1 MEDIIQVPTDKTVV
15 NKTSEVI
22 EVISDEKKDNDEN
35 QKNDL
40 IPRSRLNEVISQ
52 KNDFK
57 SKLEELQSN
66 YEKLVNEK
74 ETEINNY
81 KNEIKSVSEKLS
93 QDIDLFKN
101 KYEETIYKNSNVED
115 IQYLKFLVS
124 QKENLDLEE
133 AINTI
138 KTEKPNIFLENR
150 KQIGT
155 KPNGNDSKL
164 TQEQFSQIKDRNERM
179 KIIRNGLI

>member
-35 QKNDL
+35 
-40 IPRSRLNEVISQ
+40 Q